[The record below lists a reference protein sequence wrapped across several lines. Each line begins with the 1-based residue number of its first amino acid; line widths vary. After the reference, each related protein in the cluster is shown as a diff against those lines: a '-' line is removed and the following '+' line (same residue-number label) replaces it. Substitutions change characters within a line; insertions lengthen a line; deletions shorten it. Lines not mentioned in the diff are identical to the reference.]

1 MFVNEPSCFSR
12 GLKLLTLRGGS
23 VTAGSHRRTENT
35 EKSFFPMDFL
45 TGLRPLLFTYVLING
60 ILITLQT
67 KEGERLHFYLN
78 FSLHLTRCVGEGA
91 ARDPHCWSW
100 TLPPGNLLLFIV
112 RLPDSHTVDK
122 CIFSVIKKT
131 KQTNN
136 VTAFPCVFVL
146 ISRRWGVSGRCAQQA
161 RVCNSSRWN
170 WTLWKFHFTNDFNL
184 RKM

>member
-1 MFVNEPSCFSR
+1 MRSKKEKKKKKSEFLTVPRQVAKVSHPPPYTHTHTHTRSDTFQRAESVFVNEPSCFSR

-91 ARDPHCWSW
+91 ARDPHC
-100 TLPPGNLLLFIV
+100 
-112 RLPDSHTVDK
+112 
-122 CIFSVIKKT
+122 
-131 KQTNN
+131 
-136 VTAFPCVFVL
+136 
-146 ISRRWGVSGRCAQQA
+146 
-161 RVCNSSRWN
+161 
-170 WTLWKFHFTNDFNL
+170 
-184 RKM
+184 